1 MDGLHRTVGLIDAG
15 RVLTDAY
22 RFDPYGETVAT
33 YPTSSGT
40 ANPWRFRGLLDLS
53 PSSAPLYEMNARDYS
68 PGSGTFSSLAFSMV
82 GRTTDLVC

>member
-1 MDGLHRTVGLIDAG
+1 MGLGEREVGVRWSLFDQLGSTVGLIDAG

-40 ANPWRFRGLLDLS
+40 ANP
-53 PSSAPLYEMNARDYS
+53 
-68 PGSGTFSSLAFSMV
+68 
-82 GRTTDLVC
+82 